1 MISLRGKGLVAVSR
15 DIADGFVI
23 VNPLFLKPLDAETMK
38 GLYQQIMKTQ
48 IETRGQKFPF
58 NDIRAIRVRNM
69 RLQRLHTSLMIIKN
83 FAKDKGMKQ
92 LFI

>member
-23 VNPLFLKPLDAETMK
+23 VNPLFLKPLDAEALK

-48 IETRGQKFPF
+48 IETRGRKFPF

-83 FAKDKGMKQ
+83 FAKDKGMRQ
-92 LFI
+92 LFT

>member
-1 MISLRGKGLVAVSR
+1 MISLRGKSLVAVSR

-23 VNPLFLKPLDAETMK
+23 VNPLFLKPLDAEALK

-48 IETRGQKFPF
+48 IETRGRKFPF

-83 FAKDKGMKQ
+83 FAKDKGMRQ
-92 LFI
+92 LFT

>member
-1 MISLRGKGLVAVSR
+1 MISLRGKSLVAVSR

-23 VNPLFLKPLDAETMK
+23 VNPLFLKPLDAEALK

-48 IETRGQKFPF
+48 IETRGRKFPF

-69 RLQRLHTSLMIIKN
+69 RLQRLHTSLMVIKN
-83 FAKDKGMKQ
+83 FAKDKGMRQ
-92 LFI
+92 LFT

>member
-1 MISLRGKGLVAVSR
+1 MISLRGKSLVAVSR

-48 IETRGQKFPF
+48 IETRGRKFPF

-83 FAKDKGMKQ
+83 FAKDKGMRQ

>member
-1 MISLRGKGLVAVSR
+1 MISLRGKSLVAVSR

-48 IETRGQKFPF
+48 IETRGRKFPF

-83 FAKDKGMKQ
+83 FAKDKGMRQ
-92 LFI
+92 LFT